1 MTIELSFMTGI
12 FTTYEICT
20 GEQYGKIIDYPG
32 SDWWY
37 IYVYNK
43 HHIPNLV
50 CPCTVL
56 KCRYQ
61 GVVFDTLGNYDQL
74 AMLKRKLEEDFAIE
88 RLE

>member
-1 MTIELSFMTGI
+1 MTIELSFATGI
-12 FTTYEICT
+12 FHTYEICT
-20 GEQYGKIIDYPG
+20 GEQYGKVGDSSG
-32 SDWWY
+32 DFWS

-61 GVVFDTLGNYDQL
+61 GVVYETLHDSVQL
-74 AMLKRKLEEDFAIE
+74 AMLKHKLETDFAIE
-88 RLE
+88 RLG